1 MPNRVLV
8 VGCAIGILLP
18 LSSFGQTQTAPPA
31 TSSAGDGA
39 TDITEVVVTGSRIQR
54 NGFEAPTPVSVVGA
68 DRADELGTTN
78 LGQLMNQLP
87 SFRATQ
93 TPASQSSNGGYVGGN
108 VLDLRGLG
116 AQRTLVLVNGE
127 RFVPSTTVGTV
138 DTNMIPSILLDRAEV
153 VTGGASAQYGSDA
166 VAGVVN
172 FILDDKLEGVKSQV
186 SYGQSS
192 RADSRD
198 TTAAFAG
205 GLGLMDN
212 RLHVIGAVDFE
223 KNKGVEDCTTRL
235 WCAEDWLNFGRTPAQ
250 GSSIPA
256 NNILPGIRPSTIA
269 LGGVINSSVYATGVT
284 PQAADPLHGITFNP
298 DTSPRAFQ
306 YGSLVNTLYMVGG
319 EGGSHDAY
327 FSGIPLEAPIER
339 YNIYT
344 RGKFEVTDQTEATL
358 DVSFGH
364 LVGWT
369 YGAVDRNTAQ
379 PISANNAYIPTSTNP
394 AFNIPS
400 IMAADGISSFNLGKD
415 YTDLGN
421 PYTVGTDKVLRI
433 VPAIKGEIAGSWGW
447 DAYYQFGKNW
457 LELDTSHAVINAN
470 LSNAVNAVRQNDGT
484 IVCAKNA
491 NGANGAPGCVPY
503 DVFGSQVTP
512 AIEQY
517 VTGSAFQ
524 TTVTTEHVVAANI
537 HGNVI
542 DGWAGPLAIASGAEF
557 RSDQLAGGTDPISAN
572 LGFFTGNGSNISG
585 KITATEGYL
594 EADMPLAKDLLAAKS
609 IDLNGAVRET
619 HYSRDGAG
627 TSSTVNANTW
637 KIGLVWE
644 PIEALRLRATRSQDI
659 RAPNLSELFGP
670 KTTGFG
676 ILNDPARNG
685 LQTNPVTISG
695 SNPNLVPE
703 VADTKTAG
711 FVVRPTVDGFL
722 GRTQLSLDYFD
733 IAIKDAIGTLGAQ
746 TIATRCFQGAT
757 EFCGL
762 ITRDANG
769 VITQIVDV
777 QQNVNQLITR
787 GVDLELDYRQA
798 LGAYGK
804 LDSRVLGTYYSDLI
818 TIDSGGPVNRAGQT
832 GLRAGTI
839 PGVPRY
845 TVDWLLN
852 WGLDAV
858 SADFH
863 ARFIPSGIY
872 NVAFIGP
879 DQPGYTLNSP
889 ASSNTNHVKSALY
902 LDLVGHYQIM
912 GNDRSNLEIYAGM
925 NNIANTDPPRTP
937 GANGTGNNVLF
948 DPIGRTWIVGLKF
961 KE

>member
-1 MPNRVLV
+1 MSSRIHAT
-8 VGCAIGILLP
+8 GCILALLGFGIA
-18 LSSFGQTQTAPPA
+18 QAQTAPPA
-31 TSSAGDGA
+31 PAGDA
-39 TDITEVVVTGSRIQR
+39 DSSTDLTQVVVTGSRIQR

-68 DRADELGTTN
+68 ERADQLGITN
-78 LGQLMNQLP
+78 LGDLMNQLP

-93 TPASQSSNGGYVGGN
+93 TPASQSSTGGYVGGN

-172 FILDDKLEGVKSQV
+172 FILDDKLEGLKSQV

-198 TTAAFAG
+198 MTAAFAG
-205 GLGLMDN
+205 GMGLMDN
-212 RLHVIGAVDFE
+212 RLHLIGAVDFE
-223 KNKGVEDCTTRL
+223 KNKGIEDCSKRL

-250 GSSIPA
+250 GSTIPA
-256 NNILPGIRPSTIA
+256 NNILPNIHPSTIA
-269 LGGVINSSVYATGVT
+269 PGGVINSSVYAAGVT
-284 PQAADPLHGITFNP
+284 PRPADPLHGITFNP
-298 DTSPRAFQ
+298 DTTPRAFQ
-306 YGSLVNTLYMVGG
+306 YGSLVNSLYMFGG

-327 FSGIPLEAPIER
+327 FSGIPLEAPIQR
-339 YNIYT
+339 YNLYT
-344 RGKFEVTDQTEATL
+344 RGKFEITDKTEASL
-358 DVSFGH
+358 DVSYGH

-369 YGAVDRNTAQ
+369 FGAVDRNTAL
-379 PISANNAYIPTSTNP
+379 PISAANAYIPTSTNP
-394 AFNIPS
+394 AFNIPA

-415 YTDLGN
+415 FSNLGN
-421 PYTVGTDKVLRI
+421 TETVGTDKVLRI

-457 LELDTSHAVINAN
+457 LELDTGDAVINAN
-470 LSNAVNAVRQNDGT
+470 LSNAVNAVRQTNGT

-503 DVFGSQVTP
+503 NVFGDQVTP
-512 AIEQY
+512 AVENY
-517 VTGSAFQ
+517 VTGNAYQ
-524 TTVTTEHVVAANI
+524 TTVTTEHVVAANV
-537 HGNVI
+537 HGNVLE
-542 DGWAGPLAIASGAEF
+542 GWAGPLAVASGAEF
-557 RSDQLAGGTDPISAN
+557 RSDQLVGGTDPISAN

-585 KITATEGYL
+585 KITATEGYV
-594 EADMPLAKDLLAAKS
+594 EADMPLAKDLPAAKS

-627 TSSTVNANTW
+627 VSSSVNANTW
-637 KIGLVWE
+637 KLGVVWE
-644 PIEALRLRATRSQDI
+644 PVDALRLRATRSQDI

-685 LQTNPVTISG
+685 LQTNPVTVSG

-711 FVVRPTVDGFL
+711 FVVRPTFDNFL
-722 GRTQLSLDYFD
+722 GRTQLSLDYFN
-733 IAIKDAIGTLGAQ
+733 ISIKDAIGTLGAQ

-769 VITQIVDV
+769 VISQIIDV

-787 GVDLELDYRQA
+787 GVDLELDYRQS
-798 LGAYGK
+798 LGGFGK
-804 LDSRVLGTYYSDLI
+804 MDSRILGTYYSDLI
-818 TIDSGGPVNRAGQT
+818 TVDSGGPVDRAGQT

-839 PGVPRY
+839 PGIPRY
-845 TVDWLLN
+845 TLDWLLN
-852 WGLDAV
+852 WGLERV
-858 SADFH
+858 SADLH

-879 DQPGYTLNSP
+879 DQPGYSLVSP

-902 LDLVGHYQIM
+902 LDLIAHYQIVQS
-912 GNDRSNLEIYAGM
+912 DRANLEIYAGM
-925 NNIANTDPPRTP
+925 NNIANTDPPRVP

-948 DPIGRTWIVGLKF
+948 DPIGRTWVVGLRY